1 MSRSPSAG
9 EQTIKRWQNECTEKQ
24 DPKRQRLA
32 DNPNGLPTTPSETDS
47 ESSKRRRNEGTMNQ
61 DQSDQMYA
69 HDTHRSPPI
78 CTGIDLV
85 RLVETY
91 VKQYMSQFDA
101 SHDYE
106 HIERVMA
113 LAWHIWS
120 AEMKARPES
129 KRDWIVI
136 HLASCVGFG
145 RGK

>member
-1 MSRSPSAG
+1 
-9 EQTIKRWQNECTEKQ
+9 
-24 DPKRQRLA
+24 
-32 DNPNGLPTTPSETDS
+32 
-47 ESSKRRRNEGTMNQ
+47 MNQ

-91 VKQYMSQFDA
+91 VKQYMSQYDA

-129 KRDWIVI
+129 NCEWLLV
-136 HLASCVGFG
+136 HLAS
-145 RGK
+145 